1 MMFHKVLIFVLFAS
15 GMVVAQFRSAN
26 LSGTVADEKGMP
38 LGGVG
43 IKVTFLTPNRDFV
56 GPTLVREVW
65 SGLTEEDGNYRVPS
79 LLLGSYQVETSL
91 TGFDTSFRFLP
102 LRTSADEMI
111 LDFTLKAEEIPE
123 AVQRP
128 TSLSEP
134 ESRESVN
141 EPVPVATNQSELI
154 LPDAQLTSPP
164 TESPPT
170 ELPPTS
176 QLGFTSSRA
185 VVRAIQIAAF
195 QTRQK
200 AEALRAKLQDAD
212 FAVYVVEINVLPG
225 SARYHRVRV
234 GPFDTREEAR
244 GVGSNVRSRFPR
256 EIPGFWIVSYFS
268 RPEMSDRPFWPC
280 HSSLA

>member
-1 MMFHKVLIFVLFAS
+1 MFHKVLICVLFAS
-15 GMVVAQFRSAN
+15 GMVLAQFRSAN

-91 TGFDTSFRFLP
+91 AGFETSFRWLP
-102 LRTSADEMI
+102 LRTSADKMI

-123 AVQRP
+123 AVQGP
-128 TSLSEP
+128 TSLSVA
-134 ESRESVN
+134 ESRESIN
-141 EPVPVATNQSELI
+141 ESVPVATDQSELI
-154 LPDAQLTSPP
+154 SPDTRLTPPP
-164 TESPPT
+164 TESPPA

-185 VVRAIQIAAF
+185 VVHAIQIAAF

-200 AEALRAKLQDAD
+200 AEGLRAKLQDAG
-212 FAVYVVEINVLPG
+212 FAAYVVETDVLPG
-225 SARYHRVRV
+225 SARYYRVRV

-256 EIPGFWIVSYFS
+256 QIPDFWIDSY
-268 RPEMSDRPFWPC
+268 
-280 HSSLA
+280 LAGQR

>member
-1 MMFHKVLIFVLFAS
+1 MFHKVLIFVLFAS

-134 ESRESVN
+134 ESRESIN

-154 LPDAQLTSPP
+154 SPD
-164 TESPPT
+164 
-170 ELPPTS
+170 
-176 QLGFTSSRA
+176 
-185 VVRAIQIAAF
+185 V
-195 QTRQK
+195 
-200 AEALRAKLQDAD
+200 
-212 FAVYVVEINVLPG
+212 
-225 SARYHRVRV
+225 
-234 GPFDTREEAR
+234 
-244 GVGSNVRSRFPR
+244 
-256 EIPGFWIVSYFS
+256 
-268 RPEMSDRPFWPC
+268 
-280 HSSLA
+280 